1 MPDAI
6 LGRYT
11 EVNILAN
18 DEHGE
23 QQNATVS
30 AARPRIVGL
39 LGYGG
44 LLPFL
49 ALGML
54 AFFDRERETFWQG
67 NLRAYAAV
75 ILSFVGALHWGFA
88 TVLFD
93 VAARKRNRMYA
104 WSVVPSLLGF
114 AALGINS
121 VLSEPLLVVGFS
133 LHYCQDLRLARTVA
147 LPAWYMPLRLRLSAV
162 AILCLCIGAFASS
175 R

>member
-1 MPDAI
+1 MPNHDHDRNQNDA
-6 LGRYT
+6 
-11 EVNILAN
+11 V
-18 DEHGE
+18 
-23 QQNATVS
+23 
-30 AARPRIVGL
+30 AAERPRIVGL

-49 ALGML
+49 ALVML
-54 AFFDRERETFWQG
+54 EFLDAERAAFWRG

-88 TVLFD
+88 TMLAD
-93 VAARKRNRMYA
+93 VASRNRNLMFA
-104 WSVVPSLLGF
+104 WSVVPSLMGF
-114 AALGINS
+114 AALGMHS
-121 VLSEPLLVVGFS
+121 VSSEIVLVAGFL

-162 AILCLCIGAFASS
+162 AIVCLCVSAFGF